1 MSIETTSQ
9 KITLQNLLFRY
20 LPILN
25 WLPHYN
31 HAWLTADLI
40 AGFTIWGMLV
50 PENIA
55 YAGLA
60 GLSAQAGLYTLLVA
74 LPLYAIFGT
83 SKQVVVYATSAS
95 AALLASTIVALNP
108 TTASMY
114 YTFAEVLVLLVGV
127 VFLLA
132 GLFKLGFITNFLSR
146 PLMDGF
152 IFGLAIYIA
161 AKQLYNLF
169 GISKSS
175 GNTFQQLW
183 HVITNLG
190 NTNLPTLAVGLSAL
204 ALLFGLPKVS
214 RRIPGPLVVL
224 VLGILVSSILNLSA
238 YGVKIVGPIPSGL
251 PSVGLPQIPWGDM
264 GALLSGA
271 VGISLVVFS
280 EALPAVDA
288 YATKYSYE
296 VDANQELLAMGV
308 ANLGSGLVGGLAA
321 GGAVSGSAVND
332 AAGAK
337 TQVSLLT
344 AAVLTLITVIILT
357 PLFTNLPE
365 AVLAAL
371 IIHAVTRLMRV
382 KQMERYFH
390 LQPAEFWLGIVTLLS
405 VLVIDVLPG
414 LVIGVVCSLAVLIY
428 RSSRPY
434 CSVLGQVPRVPGVYS
449 DMQEHPENTPIPGL
463 LIFQL
468 GMTLYFANAKLMRD
482 RIRDLV
488 KASQP
493 PPRAVIL
500 NMVNNYNLDIT
511 SAEMLETLVDELH
524 KKGIEVVMTEVH
536 EPFKIMARKSGLMEK
551 LGEDHIFPSVD
562 AAVQKF
568 LRDGKIGKYEKILEH
583 Q

>member
-169 GISKSS
+169 GISKGS

-390 LQPAEFWLGIVTLLS
+390 LQPAEFWLGIVTPLS

-434 CSVLGQVPRVPGVYS
+434 CSVLGQVPRVPGAYS

-493 PPRAVIL
+493 PPHAVIL
-500 NMVNNYNLDIT
+500 NMVNNYNLAIT
-511 SAEMLETLVDELH
+511 SAEMLETLVDEMH
-524 KKGIEVVMTEVH
+524 KKGMEVVMTDVH
-536 EPFKIMARKSGLMEK
+536 EPFIIMARKSGLMEK

-568 LRDGKIGKYEKILEH
+568 LRDGKIGKYEKILE
-583 Q
+583 QQ

>member
-169 GISKSS
+169 GISKGS

-414 LVIGVVCSLAVLIY
+414 LVFGVVCSLAVVIY

-434 CSVLGQVPRVPGVYS
+434 CSFLGQVPGEPGVYS
-449 DMQEHPENTPIPGL
+449 DMQEHPENIPIPGL

-482 RIRDLV
+482 RIRELV

-493 PPRAVIL
+493 PPRAAIL

>member
-161 AKQLYNLF
+161 AKQLYKLF
-169 GISKSS
+169 GISKGS

-190 NTNLPTLAVGLSAL
+190 NTNLPTLAVGLGAL

-308 ANLGSGLVGGLAA
+308 ANLGSGLVGGLAS

-344 AAVLTLITVIILT
+344 AAVLTVITVIILT

-468 GMTLYFANAKLMRD
+468 SMTLYFANAKLMRD

-568 LRDGKIGKYEKILEH
+568 LRDGKIGKYEKILE
-583 Q
+583 QQ

>member
-434 CSVLGQVPRVPGVYS
+434 CSVLGQVPRVPGAYS

-568 LRDGKIGKYEKILEH
+568 LRDGKIGKYEKILE
-583 Q
+583 QQ